1 MGPESWVK
9 LDPVAVGEILEGL
22 PDVAACGEWILG
34 FQAGSCGAAMSK
46 TATTHWAAGHAYG
59 RKALA
64 LREEDKARITERRRT
79 AGAKGAGARWQN
91 DGKGMANGDDLPSDS
106 EWQNDGKGMAE
117 ERRGD
122 ILTDK
127 TPCSPPR
134 GDEIDPPGALPLG
147 PTPALAPAQKAAATR
162 QVNDQV
168 RAIYQA
174 YPRKDGLG
182 AGTIRAIERA
192 LREVGFERILEA
204 VGAFAEAVAKWPSED
219 RGVFVPMA
227 STWFNGRRWEADR
240 STWVRHAETDPAAQR
255 KSDERHAEDVRNRVR
270 ELEKAEHE
278 LDMAV
283 RIRGAPID
291 SDEVQGLAE
300 AVLRS
305 AQRRREID
313 SRKWNSRLTPDSIAA
328 ITRAKQRVQNLSQ
341 TKEGNR

>member
-9 LDPVAVGEILEGL
+9 LDPVAVGEILESL

-46 TATTHWAAGHAYG
+46 TATAHWAAGHAYG
-59 RKALA
+59 RKALT

-79 AGAKGAGARWQN
+79 AGAKGAGARWQ
-91 DGKGMANGDDLPSDS
+91 S
-106 EWQNDGKGMAE
+106 DGKGMAE

-134 GDEIDPPGALPLG
+134 GDEIDPPEALPLG

-182 AGTIRAIERA
+182 TGTIRAIERA

-219 RGVFVPMA
+219 RAAFVPMA

-240 STWVRHAETDPAAQR
+240 STWVRHAEADPAAQR
-255 KSDERHAEDVRNRVR
+255 KADERHAEDVRNRVR

-313 SRKWNSRLTPDSIAA
+313 SRRWNSRLTPDSIAA

-341 TKEGNR
+341 TKEGSR